1 VGVKDLMFWFRGLP
15 FLGVWFLEGRRGV
28 AFPRGLHDRG
38 KNVELPAGPEW
49 LSLFVRGGEAC
60 GPPAV
65 SHFI

>member
-1 VGVKDLMFWFRGLP
+1 M
-15 FLGVWFLEGRRGV
+15 

-65 SHFI
+65 SLSFYLICWPQLLYYLAFQDRI